1 MAFASSNFVVNLK
14 RSLNIR
20 RSTRNNTLSFP
31 IWPVNLT
38 VVSVLQFD
46 VSDIVSHFLQIM
58 NSSSDVMSSL
68 QLGQDNRELK
78 LFKYP
83 DVTWIV
89 TLTLVEMLS
98 TSFLSKSVNSIFKSR
113 QIITVELSVVL
124 RYHS

>member
-1 MAFASSNFVVNLK
+1 
-14 RSLNIR
+14 
-20 RSTRNNTLSFP
+20 
-31 IWPVNLT
+31 
-38 VVSVLQFD
+38 
-46 VSDIVSHFLQIM
+46 M

>member
-1 MAFASSNFVVNLK
+1 MVFASSNFAVNLEC
-14 RSLNIR
+14 SINIR
-20 RSTRNNTLSFP
+20 RSTRSSTLSFP
-31 IWPVNLT
+31 IWSVNFT

-68 QLGQDNRELK
+68 QLGQDNREFK
-78 LFKYP
+78 LLKYP

-89 TLTLVEMLS
+89 SLTLVEMLS